1 MVAIAEKRQKAAQLA
16 NEIKKLG
23 SEFQQRQSAQEK
35 DPSVNLWPD
44 ETRSAWDRVNTE
56 YDALVDQI
64 NNEESSAAINERMAK
79 VTEDQKRSTRHGR
92 QMPGLDDTMPGES
105 RTYGDAGF
113 DRDEAK
119 KYAQREDD
127 KRLAFQSYLVR
138 HAAPHLITEKHRDAC
153 HRLGF
158 SPDQQNINVPLM
170 DTESLKYLRSQAR
183 RTNAIRDIEVRKMN
197 KPTTGAGPELVP
209 QTFLATFELAM
220 LATSPMFA
228 FTDTI
233 TTASGEDMLFPVGND
248 TAVTGVLVTE
258 GNDLSSDTQTDPVL
272 ERLTLRAY
280 DYSSRFIRVS
290 QQLQRDAI
298 VDVDQIVATLLG
310 ERLGRITMQHATVGT
325 GSSQPQGVVTGS
337 AAGVTAASATA
348 IAVSDVIRLQHSVDP
363 MYRGNGVFM
372 CHDLITQAVRL
383 LNDTTGRPLWMSGIR
398 EGIPDTL
405 LGQPLIYN
413 QYMASTIATTNI
425 TMLYGD
431 LSYQKVRR
439 VGSMRLIRA
448 QERFIEFLETGFLGY
463 MGFDSRLARWTA
475 AAQCP
480 VKRLTQA

>member
-1 MVAIAEKRQKAAQLA
+1 MVALNEKRSKAAQLA
-16 NEIKKLG
+16 AEIKKQG
-23 SEFQQRQSAQEK
+23 EAFQQRQAAQSK
-35 DPSVNLWPD
+35 DPAVNLWPD
-44 ETRSAWDRVNTE
+44 ETRSAWDKVNAE
-56 YDALVDQI
+56 YDSLANEI
-64 NNEESSAAINERMAK
+64 NNEESANAINERMAR
-79 VTEDQKRSTRHGR
+79 VSEDQKRSTRHGK

-105 RTYGDAGF
+105 RTYGEAGF
-113 DRDEAK
+113 ERDEARQ
-119 KYAQREDD
+119 YAQREDD
-127 KRLAFQSYLVR
+127 KRLAFQSFLGR
-138 HAAPHLITEKHRDAC
+138 HSAPHLITERHRDAC
-153 HRLGF
+153 QRLGF
-158 SPDQQNINVPLM
+158 NPDYSKMDVPLM
-170 DTESLKYLRSQAR
+170 DTESLRQLKSQAR
-183 RTNAIRDIEVRKMN
+183 RTNSIKDIELRKMN

-228 FTDTI
+228 YTDTI

-248 TAVTGVLVTE
+248 TAVSGVLVTE
-258 GNDLSSDTQTDPVL
+258 GNDLSADTQTDPVL

-298 VDVDQIVATLLG
+298 VDVDQIVATMLG
-310 ERLGRITMQHATVGT
+310 ERLARITMQHATVGT
-325 GSSQPQGVVTGS
+325 GTGQPQGVVTGA
-337 AAGVTAASATA
+337 AAGVTSAAAAA
-348 IAVSDVIRLQHSVDP
+348 IATSDLIRLQHIVDP
-363 MYRGNGVFM
+363 AYRGNGVFM
-372 CHDLITQAVRL
+372 CHDLVTQALRL

-431 LSYQKVRR
+431 MSYYKVRR
-439 VGSMRLIRA
+439 VGGMRLIRA
-448 QERFIEFLETGFLGY
+448 EERFIEFLETGFLGY
-463 MGFDSRLARWTA
+463 MGFDGRLARWTA

-480 VKRLTQA
+480 IRRLTQA

>member
-44 ETRSAWDRVNTE
+44 ETRSAWDRVNSE
-56 YDALVDQI
+56 YDQLVEQI
-64 NNEESSAAINERMAK
+64 NTEESSAAINERMAK

-138 HAAPHLITEKHRDAC
+138 HAAPHLVTDKHRDAC
-153 HRLGF
+153 QRLGF
-158 SPDQQNINVPLM
+158 SPDSAEIRVPLM
-170 DTESLKYLRSQAR
+170 DTESLKHMRSQAR

-228 FTDTI
+228 YTDTI

-337 AAGVTAASATA
+337 AAGVTAAAAAA
-348 IAVSDVIRLQHSVDP
+348 IATSDLIRLQHSVDP

-372 CHDLITQAVRL
+372 CHDLVTQALRL

-475 AAQCP
+475 AGPCP